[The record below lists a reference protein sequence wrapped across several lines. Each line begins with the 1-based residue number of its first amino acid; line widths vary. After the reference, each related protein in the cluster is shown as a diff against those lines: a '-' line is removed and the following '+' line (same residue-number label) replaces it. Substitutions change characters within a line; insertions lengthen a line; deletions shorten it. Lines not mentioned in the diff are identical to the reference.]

1 MIKLFFGIAYI
12 VIGFLIGAA
21 VYNDVNKL
29 SPRKRRNGAMVCGV
43 LWPLV
48 VGLFLAMLLEDLKD
62 WVKDMKD

>member
-1 MIKLFFGIAYI
+1 
-12 VIGFLIGAA
+12 

-48 VGLFLAMLLEDLKD
+48 VGLFLAMLLEDLRDWIVDGKD
-62 WVKDMKD
+62 